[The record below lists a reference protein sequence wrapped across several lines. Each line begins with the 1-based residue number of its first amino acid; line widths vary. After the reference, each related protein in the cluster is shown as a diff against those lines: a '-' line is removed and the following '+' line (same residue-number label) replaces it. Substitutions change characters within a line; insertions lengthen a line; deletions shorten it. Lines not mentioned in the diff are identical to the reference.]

1 MAAQTPPPDTES
13 MELPDAAHR
22 VPPELIMP
30 APGASQDQQIV
41 ELRELTRSLMVAV
54 QSMQAQASRNA
65 VFQDAIADVKSATRA
80 MMTAPAGTPAVRQNP
95 NGTVSPD
102 AAHGECGCSSCIS
115 DDCCCFEIVLEKIR
129 GIQPQGLLEPA
140 DAGDTTLP
148 LPTINELEVRLFVSI
163 DNIGVL
169 IPSLSTTMGVRVPS
183 ILAGGGPGLWMPIGA
198 VVGRVNVRKGTTE
211 TFTFEIQGAEIDE
224 GAERVLGFKDEHG
237 AATGSITLDCCSA
250 KIYPPM
256 PTDLSFD
263 QGGIGGG
270 QPGAISLA
278 FFARRVCC

>member
-1 MAAQTPPPDTES
+1 MA
-13 MELPDAAHR
+13 
-22 VPPELIMP
+22 
-30 APGASQDQQIV
+30 
-41 ELRELTRSLMVAV
+41 
-54 QSMQAQASRNA
+54 
-65 VFQDAIADVKSATRA
+65 
-80 MMTAPAGTPAVRQNP
+80 
-95 NGTVSPD
+95 
-102 AAHGECGCSSCIS
+102 
-115 DDCCCFEIVLEKIR
+115 
-129 GIQPQGLLEPA
+129 
-140 DAGDTTLP
+140 
-148 LPTINELEVRLFVSI
+148 
-163 DNIGVL
+163 
-169 IPSLSTTMGVRVPS
+169 
-183 ILAGGGPGLWMPIGA
+183 IGA

-211 TFTFEIQGAEIDE
+211 TVTFEIQGAEIDE